1 MLYQLG
7 QTRLLRRDNE
17 EGNVSLPTKERLA
30 QVLHAEGLF
39 DMERAAR
46 EGRFDDYES
55 ESATPIID
63 LVRALEA
70 AGKPDLAKR
79 ARNGEWDGTREESES
94 WLKGRSGSI
103 KT

>member
-1 MLYQLG
+1 M
-7 QTRLLRRDNE
+7 
-17 EGNVSLPTKERLA
+17 SLPTKERLA